1 MVRFPLM
8 SDRRKLQTTTFLDQL
23 QVIIDERRSA
33 AEKRQ
38 RDQPTTCGTVQHAGF
53 TCREFDAY
61 LEAQIDAGND
71 VNGSLAAMLDQHE
84 GYDPT
89 L

>member
-8 SDRRKLQTTTFLDQL
+8 YDRRKLQTTTFLDQL
-23 QVIIDERRSA
+23 QAIIDERRSA

-38 RDQPTTCGTVQHAGF
+38 HDQPTRCGTVQHAGF

-61 LEAQIDAGND
+61 LEAQIEAGND
-71 VNGSLAAMLDQHE
+71 PNGSLASMLDQHH
-84 GYDPT
+84 GYDP
-89 L
+89 LL